1 MANIRIST
9 DSTCDLP
16 RELIE
21 KYNIRVCPMHVNLGD
36 KTYDDDGTQLSPQM
50 MFDYVKQTGQLPKT
64 AAISMGEYIDM
75 FSALTADG
83 SEVVHIGFSS
93 DLSVSFHNAELAAEE
108 LERVYTVNTKNL
120 STGMALL
127 ILRACELVEEGKTAQ
142 EIVDIVTALVPCVD
156 ASFVIDSLENLH
168 KGGRCSAV
176 AKLGANLLKLKPC
189 ITVKEGKMGVDK
201 KYRGSIQAVIP
212 EYVRNRLI
220 DLDDI
225 DLSRVF
231 VTHTFGEEREAV
243 LAAIEEVKSIAPFAE
258 LIENQA
264 GCTIST
270 HCGPRTLGV
279 LFIRKSPI
287 VK

>member
-16 RELIE
+16 RDLIE
-21 KYNIRVCPMHVNLGD
+21 KYNIHVCPMHVNLGD
-36 KTYDDDGTQLSPQM
+36 KTYDDDGTQLNPQM

-201 KYRGSIQAVIP
+201 KYRGAIQTVLP
-212 EYVRNRLI
+212 EYARDRLV
-220 DLDDI
+220 DLDDV

-231 VTHTFGEEREAV
+231 VTHTFGDEREPV
-243 LAAIEEVKSIAPFAE
+243 LATIEEVKKIAPFAE